1 MCVCVCVC
9 VCVMEGGTEKESVC
23 ASYLALKKKKKKRN
37 SGNCSWH
44 YMPSA
49 KIIYTLSPFGL
60 HFQVEVV
67 LNENQVENVSLVPFK
82 RLYIMRFLL
91 WWAS

>member
-1 MCVCVCVC
+1 MLA
-9 VCVMEGGTEKESVC
+9 TWLLKNKEQW
-23 ASYLALKKKKKKRN
+23 KQ
-37 SGNCSWH
+37 CSWH
-44 YMPSA
+44 YMPNA

-60 HFQVEVV
+60 NFQVEVV

-82 RLYIMRFLL
+82 RLYIMRFLP